1 MVVVVAGVVVV
12 VVLDVVVAGVVVVVV
27 VESVPGG
34 VVVVVVPGAVVVV
47 EVVDPVPAGVVVV
60 VAAVSG
66 GVVVVVEP
74 SGAEVVVV
82 APTIEVVVV
91 ASSGGAESPAGVG
104 AAWNAPARIGSHR
117 GATGRRRDLV
127 LARGGGLVLGRPLRA
142 RFADAD
148 NGALGVAG
156 DDLPRDESEAG
167 GQCSRHCNGSNQSR
181 SGDARFAHWPSV
193 DWLAAIILRWPR
205 LFGSRRDVVPSEHD
219 QGI

>member
-1 MVVVVAGVVVV
+1 M
-12 VVLDVVVAGVVVVVV
+12 
-27 VESVPGG
+27 
-34 VVVVVVPGAVVVV
+34 VVVPGAVVDVV

-82 APTIEVVVV
+82 APTIDVVVV
-91 ASSGGAESPAGVG
+91 VSSGGAESPAGVG
-104 AAWNAPARIGSHR
+104 AAWNAPARMGPT
-117 GATGRRRDLV
+117 GAAPAAAATSFSPV
-127 LARGGGLVLGRPLRA
+127 VEVWSCGRPLRV
-142 RFADAD
+142 RFAGAD
-148 NGALGVAG
+148 NGALGAAG
-156 DDLPRDESEAG
+156 DDLPHDEGEAG

-181 SGDARFAHWPSV
+181 SGDARFAHWPPV
-193 DWLAAIILRWPR
+193 DWLAAITLRWPK